1 MIARIKAFVRRD
13 FADALSYKAAF
24 VYQLGALF
32 STILTVYF
40 LARMVSEAQL
50 PSLTPYGGDYFTFAL
65 IGAAFADYMSVTL
78 HEFSRS
84 IRTAQILGTLEA
96 MLATPS
102 SPAVIVIGSAIY
114 RFIWSLLRV
123 FFYVAGGLFLGA
135 SFPHVDVFAALL
147 TMILSMVAFGA
158 VGILGASA
166 VLVLKAWNPVAALF
180 SGLSFLLG
188 GVLYPVSTLPA
199 AGQWLAFLLPIT
211 HALEAMRG
219 AVIMGKGVTELA
231 FPLTVLAGFTVIA
244 LPLSL
249 WAFKKALHHMR
260 VEGSLS
266 HY

>member
-1 MIARIKAFVRRD
+1 MTRFLAFVRRD

-24 VYQLGALF
+24 AYQLGALL
-32 STILTVYF
+32 STICTVYF
-40 LARMVSEAQL
+40 LARMVADASL
-50 PSLTPYGGDYFTFAL
+50 PSLAPYGGDYFTFAL
-65 IGAAFADYMSVTL
+65 IGAAFADYMTVTL
-78 HEFSRS
+78 HEFSRR
-84 IRTAQILGTLEA
+84 IRAAQILGTLEA
-96 MLATPS
+96 MLATPTN
-102 SPAVIVIGSAIY
+102 PAVIVIGSAIY

-123 FFYVAGGLFLGA
+123 VFYLGGGLLLGA
-135 SFPHVDVFAALL
+135 SFPHVNLPAALL
-147 TMILSMVAFGA
+147 TLFLGMIAFGA
-158 VGILGASA
+158 VGILGAAA

-188 GVLYPVSTLPA
+188 GVLYPVSTLPEA
-199 AGQWLAFLLPIT
+199 AQTLAWLLPIT

-219 AVIMGKGVTELA
+219 AVVMGKSIPELA
-231 FPLTVLAGFTVIA
+231 APLIVLAGFTVVM